1 MFSLNVFFQF
11 DCRRGIP
18 ERFISEIKTCQRG
31 SRTHSDTELT
41 HEGFLLVVFVVGC
54 VNLVVDFSS
63 SVIASLPMKV
73 IVVIVVVHL
82 DVLVGIVDVVVLV
95 VDYGDGDDEMGS
107 RTIDRW
113 II

>member
-1 MFSLNVFFQF
+1 
-11 DCRRGIP
+11 
-18 ERFISEIKTCQRG
+18 
-31 SRTHSDTELT
+31 
-41 HEGFLLVVFVVGC
+41 
-54 VNLVVDFSS
+54 
-63 SVIASLPMKV
+63 MKV
-73 IVVIVVVHL
+73 IVVVVRL